1 MTSSN
6 PDHLPKDHLQRPSH
20 WGVGLQHNEFWGDTN
35 TQSIVVEGRGMGQTP
50 ELTFTQISK
59 RLYMVGAGEQ
69 YNVRKTGTALRS
81 PMLSSLYSSKQQV
94 TSKYNFLSEASW
106 KEVLSVKN

>member
-1 MTSSN
+1 
-6 PDHLPKDHLQRPSH
+6 
-20 WGVGLQHNEFWGDTN
+20 
-35 TQSIVVEGRGMGQTP
+35 
-50 ELTFTQISK
+50 
-59 RLYMVGAGEQ
+59 MVGAGEQ